1 MCLLNWGSEQK
12 PYMPVSFV
20 PHCLCCVCSSEFQLY
35 IGRKR
40 VVLDKLSHGLAQKHL
55 PSNMPVLSGYLRKA
69 QVYMWVVISID
80 LGICTYI
87 YTLTGYCYRQNW
99 LELCLELRIY
109 LLITLQLLPQKHHM
123 SVLLS
128 TAFGRRRFDFPT
140 VLVFPVKLC
149 ISIKICAYTLIH
161 IYIDR

>member
-20 PHCLCCVCSSEFQLY
+20 PHCLCCVRSSEFQLY

-99 LELCLELRIY
+99 LELCLELRISADNPAASSPEASHECPAIY
-109 LLITLQLLPQKHHM
+109 CFWKEEVWLSNCLSISSKTLYQYKDMCLY
-123 SVLLS
+123 SD
-128 TAFGRRRFDFPT
+128 T
-140 VLVFPVKLC
+140 
-149 ISIKICAYTLIH
+149 
-161 IYIDR
+161 YI